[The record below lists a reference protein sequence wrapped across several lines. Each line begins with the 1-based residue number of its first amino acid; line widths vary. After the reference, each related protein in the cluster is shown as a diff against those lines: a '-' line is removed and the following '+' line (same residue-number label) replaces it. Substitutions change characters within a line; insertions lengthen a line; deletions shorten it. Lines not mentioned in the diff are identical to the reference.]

1 LNFSLFSFFNLSF
14 FFFQKFFFYY
24 LFISLLSPSSLF
36 VSLLKTQNKIIFF
49 SGNFEGKKRNERK
62 KN

>member
-36 VSLLKTQNKIIFF
+36 VSLLKTQNKIMLFWKF
-49 SGNFEGKKRNERK
+49 
-62 KN
+62 